1 MGDHCGVKIC
11 GTTSLEDARLAA
23 RYGADYFGVVVE
35 VDFSPR
41 SLTIDQARPIFAAA
55 PIGATKGVALVFHMK
70 PERLQTLITT
80 LAPHAVQFLNLE
92 DISHVRELK
101 QRFPD
106 LVLWQSIHL
115 PAAGKEVD
123 FASFQQKVRQYADAG
138 VDLIVFDTVAVL
150 KGVEKFG
157 GTGLVSDWHVVRQLI
172 DQVDISVPVW
182 LAGGITPENVADAIR
197 TVQPAGVDLCSGVEA
212 EPGSKDPEKIRRLI
226 ENSRLR
232 GKDR

>member
-1 MGDHCGVKIC
+1 MGDQCGVKIC

-41 SLTIDQARPIFAAA
+41 SLTIDQARPIFAAS
-55 PIGATKGVALVFHMK
+55 PIGETRGVALVFHMQ
-70 PERLQTLITT
+70 PDRLQTLITS

-92 DISHVRELK
+92 DISHVSELK

-106 LVLWQSIHL
+106 LALWQSIHL

-123 FASFQQKVRQYADAG
+123 FASFQQKVRQYTEAG
-138 VDLIVFDTVAVL
+138 IDLIVFDTVAVL
-150 KGVEKFG
+150 QGVEKFG

-172 DQVDISVPVW
+172 DQVDIPVPVW
-182 LAGGITPENVADAIR
+182 LAGGITPENVAGAIR
-197 TVQPAGVDLCSGVEA
+197 AVQPAGVDLCSGVEA
-212 EPGSKDPEKIRRLI
+212 AVGRKDPDKVRRLI
-226 ENSRLR
+226 ENCHCQ
-232 GKDR
+232 GKND